1 MDAFPAF
8 LPLTGRT
15 VMIVGAGEAA
25 DAKARLFEGSPA
37 DVIRY
42 LNPETADYT
51 GAALVFIAL
60 PDGTALNRAL
70 LAARQAGALVNVV
83 DHPDLSDFTTP
94 SIVDRGTVVGAIGT
108 GGASPVLATR
118 LRQQLETL
126 WPPGLGDLATLLRAR
141 QAKIRARWPDLAAR
155 RAFLRK
161 TLDGEISKLALAGDL
176 DRAAERLDA
185 ALSESEAAHTP
196 AAGGVF
202 RLMVGGAADDLT
214 LSALRRIGAADR
226 IGIEGDVPAEI
237 VAFARRDAPRHVG
250 PSQDDL
256 NRWAELGESVCVL
269 VRRRDDQDDARS

>member
-37 DVIRY
+37 DVIRH

-70 LAARQAGALVNVV
+70 LAARQSGALVNVV

-141 QAKIRARWPDLAAR
+141 QAKIRDRWPDLAER
-155 RAFLRK
+155 RAFLRR
-161 TLDGEISKLALAGDL
+161 TLDGEIPKLALAGDL
-176 DRAAERLDA
+176 DRAAARLDA
-185 ALSESEAAHTP
+185 
-196 AAGGVF
+196 
-202 RLMVGGAADDLT
+202 
-214 LSALRRIGAADR
+214 
-226 IGIEGDVPAEI
+226 
-237 VAFARRDAPRHVG
+237 
-250 PSQDDL
+250 
-256 NRWAELGESVCVL
+256 
-269 VRRRDDQDDARS
+269 

>member
-25 DAKARLFEGSPA
+25 DAKARLFAGSPA
-37 DVIRY
+37 DVIRH

-70 LAARQAGALVNVV
+70 LAARRAGALVNVV

-118 LRQQLETL
+118 LRQQLEAL

-141 QAKIRARWPDLAAR
+141 QAKIRERWPGLAER
-155 RAFLRK
+155 RAFLRRA
-161 TLDGEISKLALAGDL
+161 LDGEIAKLTLSGDL
-176 DRAAERLDA
+176 DRAAARLDA
-185 ALSESEAAHTP
+185 ALSDEAEAS

-202 RLMVGGAADDLT
+202 RLMVGGGADDLT
-214 LSALRRIGAADR
+214 LAALRRIGSADR
-226 IGIEGDVPAEI
+226 IAIEGDVPDEI
-237 VAFARRDAPRHVG
+237 LAFARRDAPRHLS
-250 PSQDDL
+250 PSQDAL
-256 NRWAELGESVCVL
+256 NRWAEAGEAVCVL
-269 VRRRDDQDDARS
+269 VRRREDQDEARS

>member
-15 VMIVGAGEAA
+15 VMIVGTGEAA

-37 DVIRY
+37 DVIRH

-70 LAARQAGALVNVV
+70 LAARQSGALVNVV

-141 QAKIRARWPDLAAR
+141 QGKIRERWPDLTER
-155 RAFLRK
+155 RAFLRR
-161 TLDGEISKLALAGDL
+161 TLDGEIAKLALAGDL
-176 DRAAERLDA
+176 DRAAARLDA
-185 ALSESEAAHTP
+185 VLSDAAD
-196 AAGGVF
+196 AGAAQAGGVF
-202 RLMVGGAADDLT
+202 RLMVGGTADDLT
-214 LSALRRIGAADR
+214 LAALRRIGSADR
-226 IGIEGDVPAEI
+226 IAIEGEVPAEI
-237 VAFARRDAPRHVG
+237 VAFARRDAPRQLSPG
-250 PSQDDL
+250 QDEL
-256 NRWAELGESVCVL
+256 NRWAEAGEAVCVL
-269 VRRRDDQDDARS
+269 VRRRDDQDEVRS